1 MSSHQTIMVALGGNA
16 LSPKGEAGTITQQFA
31 RTRESLDGIMHFVNL
46 DYNICITHGN
56 GPQVGDDLL
65 RMDLTHE
72 QVPPLPLGVCV
83 AGTQGTIGYMIQQS
97 LQNKLREEK
106 LDREIVTLVTQVRVD
121 ETDPAIT
128 KPTKFIG
135 HTYSKEQAEYFAEQ
149 LDWTIAEQ
157 NPGEWRR
164 VVPSPA
170 PHYVMHGKS
179 IKALV
184 DRGTIVLAAG
194 GGGIPVYNDKD
205 YRLKG
210 LDAVIDKDLTAAK
223 LGRVI
228 RAQELW
234 IITDIDY
241 VYLRFKKEG
250 QKAISKMTTIEA
262 KKYLQEGE
270 FKKGSMAPKIKA
282 ALYFLKH
289 YGEKVIITSIPSIQK
304 AINGKAGTEI
314 ISPGDCIL
322 ALSAYV

>member
-1 MSSHQTIMVALGGNA
+1 MTSNTSIMLALGGNA
-16 LSPKGEAGTITQQFA
+16 LSPKDQTGTIKEQFE
-31 RTRESLDGIMHFVNL
+31 RTRQSLNGIMEFIKIGN
-46 DYNICITHGN
+46 NICITHGN
-56 GPQVGDDLL
+56 GPQVGNELL
-65 RMDLTHE
+65 RMDLTRE
-72 QVPPLPLGVCV
+72 KVPPLPLGLCV
-83 AGTQGTIGYMIQQS
+83 AATQGTIGYMIQQS
-97 LQNKLREEK
+97 LQNKLRTLE
-106 LDREIVTLVTQVRVD
+106 LDREVVTLVTQVRID
-121 ETDPAIT
+121 ENDPAISN
-128 KPTKFIG
+128 PTKFVG
-135 HTYSKEQAEYFAEQ
+135 KTYSEKTAKSYASK
-149 LDWTIAEQ
+149 LGRDIAEQ

-164 VVPSPA
+164 VVPSPI

-250 QKAISKMTTIEA
+250 QKAISQMTTLEA
-262 KKYLQEGE
+262 EKYLNDGE

-289 YGEKVIITSIPSIQK
+289 YGEKVIITSIPSIK
-304 AINGKAGTEI
+304 DAINGKAGTKI
-314 ISPGDCIL
+314 IKSEMG
-322 ALSAYV
+322 

>member
-1 MSSHQTIMVALGGNA
+1 MLALGGNA
-16 LSPKGEAGTITQQFA
+16 LSPKDQTGTIKEQFE
-31 RTRESLDGIMHFVNL
+31 RTRQSLNGIMEFIKIKN
-46 DYNICITHGN
+46 NICITHGN
-56 GPQVGDDLL
+56 GPQVGNELL

-72 QVPPLPLGVCV
+72 EVPPLPLGLCV
-83 AGTQGTIGYMIQQS
+83 AATQGTIGYMIQQS
-97 LQNKLREEK
+97 LQNKLRTFK
-106 LDREIVTLVTQVRVD
+106 IDREVVTLVTQVRID
-121 ETDPAIT
+121 EQDPAISD
-128 KPTKFIG
+128 PTKFVG
-135 HTYSKEQAEYFAEQ
+135 KTYSEQTAKSYANK
-149 LDWTIAEQ
+149 LGWDIAEQ

-164 VVPSPA
+164 VVPSPL

-194 GGGIPVYNDKD
+194 GGGIPVFNDKN

-210 LDAVIDKDLTAAK
+210 IDAVIDKDLTAAK

-250 QKAISKMTTIEA
+250 QKAISQMTTLEA
-262 KKYLQEGE
+262 EQYLHDGE
-270 FKKGSMAPKIKA
+270 FKKGSMAPKIRA

-289 YGEKVIITSIPSIQK
+289 YGEKVIITSIPSITD
-304 AINGKAGTEI
+304 AIHGKAGTRIIKSEI
-314 ISPGDCIL
+314 S
-322 ALSAYV
+322 